1 MVASDEILKRTS
13 DQYRRIRNTFRFI
26 LGNLSDFS
34 KDDTIEMNELIELD
48 KWIVESVFNLEKKVL
63 EHYNSYTYHR
73 AVQAIH
79 NFCVNELGGIY
90 LDITKDRLYTC
101 KSNSHARRS
110 AQTSLDI
117 VLNVLVRLVAPILS
131 YTAEEIWQ
139 SSNNLLDQEKSVFLS
154 SFSSRTEQI
163 QANISKQDW
172 KRIFEIKE
180 EVNQTI
186 EELRNDN
193 KLKGS
198 LDAAVTLS
206 LSSEDKKIID
216 KLGNE
221 LHFLFITSKANTVL
235 GDDLKVKISVSQDE
249 KCTRCWHRDESVGSV
264 EKHSEICSRCI
275 SNIDEEG
282 EKREFV

>member
-1 MVASDEILKRTS
+1 M
-13 DQYRRIRNTFRFI
+13 
-26 LGNLSDFS
+26 
-34 KDDTIEMNELIELD
+34 
-48 KWIVESVFNLEKKVL
+48 
-63 EHYNSYTYHR
+63 
-73 AVQAIH
+73 QAIH
-79 NFCVNELGGIY
+79 NFCVNELGGTY

-110 AQTSLDI
+110 AQSSLDI
-117 VLNVLVRLVAPILS
+117 VLNVLVRLIAPILS

-139 SSNNLLDQEKSVFLS
+139 SSKNLLDQEKSVFLS
-154 SFSSRTEQI
+154 LFSSEAQQI

-186 EELRNDN
+186 EGMRNDN
-193 KLKGS
+193 KIKGS

-206 LSSEDKKIID
+206 LSSDDKKIID

-221 LHFLFITSKANTVL
+221 LHFLFITSKASAVL
-235 GDDLKVKISVSQDE
+235 GDDLEVKISISQDE
-249 KCTRCWHRDESVGSV
+249 KCTRCWHRDESVGTA
-264 EKHSEICSRCI
+264 EKHLEICSRCI
-275 SNIDEEG
+275 RNIDEDG